1 MEKQGIKLDINDKDL
16 ALVCLA
22 VENEELKRNLSAD
35 GKIFRSLKNKNTIL
49 GGIAIVSMYMA
60 YTTYRELEKAK
71 FIINNLENDKKKK
84 TDEA

>member
-1 MEKQGIKLDINDKDL
+1 MEKRGLKLDINDKDL

-35 GKIFRSLKNKNTIL
+35 SKIFKNLKNKNTIL

>member
-22 VENEELKRNLSAD
+22 VENEELKRNLSTD
-35 GKIFRSLKNKNTIL
+35 SKIFRSLKNKNTIL